1 MNAKNRRLG
10 KRIAGFVSALL
21 ACNLAISAQEESAS
35 PAPEKKSYPEV
46 PKEYEVGEDTISP
59 DGRFAIL
66 YEVRDENSNI
76 DPGLSNL
83 LVRLK
88 PYAELAE
95 IENYQGVTWKDGRGA
110 PEAKWNA
117 NSTFVAIW
125 HAMKWGHEDLAVYEI
140 ENDKVKRVQKIW
152 PEIVKYFAR
161 DGERLL
167 KKYPKEFDGYTF
179 VSDSRVK
186 ELEFKDHKLLLD
198 IFAQDKPNLPGPH
211 WTAELRGVWN
221 LDTGKFDKVDFR
233 PGKLE
238 VWPSVDQEQ

>member
-1 MNAKNRRLG
+1 MIDPQHMKSL
-10 KRIAGFVSALL
+10 IISVALL
-21 ACNLAISAQEESAS
+21 MSFGLAVRAQEEPAS
-35 PAPEKKSYPEV
+35 PAAEEKSYPEV
-46 PKEYEVGEDTISP
+46 PKEYEVGESTVSP

-66 YEVRDENSNI
+66 YEVRDEDSNV
-76 DPGLSNL
+76 DPGLPNL

-88 PYAELAE
+88 PYAELEE
-95 IENYQGVTWKDGRGA
+95 IENNQGVTWKDGRGA
-110 PEAKWNA
+110 PEAKWNG
-117 NSTFVAIW
+117 NSTIAIW

-152 PEIVKYFAR
+152 PEIVKYFDR
-161 DGERLL
+161 DFRERFL
-167 KKYPKEFDGYTF
+167 KKYPKESDYTF

-198 IFAQDKPNLPGPH
+198 IFADNKPNLAAGPH

-233 PGKLE
+233 PGKISIRKPE
-238 VWPSVDQEQ
+238 D